1 MKISIHLI
9 IIAVFLLASPVT
21 LMAGQKVDPATQ
33 KLRDNLRNTMIQLRD
48 VTAKL
53 AEAQEKATELQT
65 ALDELTKK
73 TDLERKVANETIDDL
88 KTKLSSSEMQVIHLS
103 ESLAKWKEGYYKIS
117 EYAKATEGK
126 RADLASKV
134 ILLDRRVA
142 DQQVKN
148 AEMYRLGNEVLDR
161 YAQFGLG
168 TAISAREPF
177 VGITKVKFQ
186 NLVQD
191 YQNKMTEQTTRIQ
204 PVEKSQPAK

>member
-1 MKISIHLI
+1 MKISIYI
-9 IIAVFLLASPVT
+9 VTIVIFLLALPVT
-21 LMAGQKVDPATQ
+21 LKAGQKVDPATQ

-48 VTAKL
+48 VTVKL

-126 RADLASKV
+126 RAELASKV
-134 ILLDRRVA
+134 ILLDRPAVIAKARA
-142 DQQVKN
+142 WGIHL
-148 AEMYRLGNEVLDR
+148 LGFE
-161 YAQFGLG
+161 
-168 TAISAREPF
+168 
-177 VGITKVKFQ
+177 
-186 NLVQD
+186 
-191 YQNKMTEQTTRIQ
+191 
-204 PVEKSQPAK
+204 